1 MYQVVPEHLYPPPTY
16 TLSQAATTVQIKNVS
31 FNLVLVHIP
40 LDIRLLAL
48 DLERMCFVWDA

>member
-1 MYQVVPEHLYPPPTY
+1 MYQVVPEHRYPPPTY
-16 TLSQAATTVQIKNVS
+16 ILSQAAMTVRTKNVS